1 MDYIYICLRGIRRTT
16 HLFSSHMSEN
26 NHLAKAVFQKMM
38 ATDYCSQWM
47 GIEPVILE
55 EGHCKIKMKVQKEM
69 LNGYGILHGGI
80 AYTFADSAFAF
91 ASNSYGRVAVSI
103 NGSMIYS
110 KSAVEDEVLYAE
122 AKALNLTHKTA
133 DFDVNVMN
141 ESGEVYYHF
150 RGTVYLSL
158 IHI

>member
-1 MDYIYICLRGIRRTT
+1 
-16 HLFSSHMSEN
+16 MSEKSDR
-26 NHLAKAVFQKMM
+26 AKAVYDKMM
-38 ATDYCSQWM
+38 EKDYCSQWL
-47 GIEPVILE
+47 GVEPIILE
-55 EGHCKIKMKVQKEM
+55 EGHCKISMTVKKDM

-80 AYTFADSAFAF
+80 AFTFADSAIAF

-110 KSAVEDEVLYAE
+110 KSAVEGEVLYAE

-141 ESGEVYYHF
+141 GSGEIYYYF
-150 RGTVYLSL
+150 RGTVYRKSESL
-158 IHI
+158 LDSAD